1 MCFVRSTDHNII
13 NNQQQTVNGTIVNCK
28 VMISSTG
35 RQQPSDDESTPSWKR
50 WVDELQMQ
58 PHPEG
63 GYYAETYR
71 SPVLVP
77 TARGERNA
85 STAIYFLM
93 TPNTFSRLLRIRSDE
108 CWHFY
113 AGEPLE
119 VVELV
124 KDNDDDEHHPNTDS
138 TNANA
143 NKSGYA
149 KVTKVGMGPGCV
161 PQYMVKADTW
171 FGSYP
176 SSASEFSLVG
186 CTVAPGFDFA
196 DFELASRAKLLQ
208 EFPAAADII
217 IKLTEGLP

>member
-1 MCFVRSTDHNII
+1 MSTTAEEL
-13 NNQQQTVNGTIVNCK
+13 Q
-28 VMISSTG
+28 
-35 RQQPSDDESTPSWKR
+35 ESTSTQPWKR

-77 TARGERNA
+77 TARGERSA

-93 TPNTFSRLLRIRSDE
+93 TPHTFSRLHRIQSDE

-113 AGEPLE
+113 AGQPLE

-124 KDNDDDEHHPNTDS
+124 KDDDNG
-138 TNANA
+138 AG
-143 NKSGYA
+143 GYA
-149 KVTKVGMGPGCV
+149 KITRVGIGPGCV
-161 PQYMVKADTW
+161 PQYMVKAGTW

-176 SSASEFSLVG
+176 SSASEYSLVG
-186 CTVAPGFDFA
+186 CTVAPGFDFT
-196 DFELASRAKLLQ
+196 DFELASRAHLLK

-217 IKLTEGLP
+217 TKMTVGLP

>member
-1 MCFVRSTDHNII
+1 MMST
-13 NNQQQTVNGTIVNCK
+13 
-28 VMISSTG
+28 TG
-35 RQQPSDDESTPSWKR
+35 KQEQADEESTASWKR

-93 TPNTFSRLLRIRSDE
+93 TPHTFSRLHRIQSDE

-119 VVELV
+119 VVELI
-124 KDNDDDEHHPNTDS
+124 KDSDDDDDDVDHNSNNDNNG
-138 TNANA
+138 NAN

-149 KVTKVGMGPGCV
+149 KVTKVGIGPGCV
-161 PQYMVKADTW
+161 PQYMVKAGTW